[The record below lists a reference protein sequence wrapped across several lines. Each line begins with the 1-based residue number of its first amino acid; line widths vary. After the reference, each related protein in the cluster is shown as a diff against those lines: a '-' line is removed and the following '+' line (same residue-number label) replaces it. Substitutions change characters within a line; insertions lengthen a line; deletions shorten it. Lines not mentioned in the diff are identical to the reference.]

1 MFNRIR
7 DALQRFMYGRRGM
20 DELGQF
26 TFIVYIVLFVLNMI
40 TRNMILY
47 YLELIVCFLFLYR
60 ALSKNLTKRYQENS
74 SYLEMRDKISR
85 FFRIQK
91 RRWTDRKTNVYR
103 KCPYCKTTIRL
114 PRIKGTH
121 ATTCPKCKRDFNVK
135 V

>member
-74 SYLEMRDKISR
+74 SYLEMRDKIAR

-91 RRWTDRKTNVYR
+91 RRWTDRKTHVYR

>member
-1 MFNRIR
+1 
-7 DALQRFMYGRRGM
+7 M

-40 TRNMILY
+40 TRNVFLY
-47 YLELIVCFLFLYR
+47 YLELIVCFLFLFR
-60 ALSKNLTKRYQENS
+60 ALSKNLTKRYEENS
-74 SYLEMRDKISR
+74 SYLAIRDRVAR

-91 RRWTDRKTNVYR
+91 RRWTDRKTHVYR

-121 ATTCPKCKRDFNVK
+121 STTCPKCKRDFNVR

>member
-40 TRNMILY
+40 TRNVFLY
-47 YLELIVCFLFLYR
+47 YLELIVCFLFLFR
-60 ALSKNLTKRYQENS
+60 ALSKNLTKRYEENS
-74 SYLEMRDKISR
+74 SYLEIRDRVAR

-91 RRWTDRKTNVYR
+91 RRWTDRKTHVYR

-121 ATTCPKCKRDFNVK
+121 STTCPKCKRDFNVR

>member
-26 TFIVYIVLFVLNMI
+26 TFIVYFVLFVLNMI

-74 SYLEMRDKISR
+74 SYLEMRDKIAR

-91 RRWTDRKTNVYR
+91 RRWTDRKTHVYR

>member
-40 TRNMILY
+40 TRNVFLY
-47 YLELIVCFLFLYR
+47 YLELIVCFLFLFR
-60 ALSKNLTKRYQENS
+60 ALSKNLTKRYEENS
-74 SYLEMRDKISR
+74 SYLAIRDRVAR
-85 FFRIQK
+85 FCRIQK
-91 RRWTDRKTNVYR
+91 RRWTDRKTHVYR

-121 ATTCPKCKRDFNVK
+121 STTCPKCKRDFNVR

>member
-20 DELGQF
+20 DKLGQF

-74 SYLEMRDKISR
+74 SYLEMRDKIAR

-91 RRWTDRKTNVYR
+91 RRWTDRKTHVYR

-121 ATTCPKCKRDFNVK
+121 ATTCPKCKRDFYVK